1 MLYYAANEYR
11 RFSSS
16 IRVARVY
23 DRRTPPAMKMDIIVA
38 DDERVI
44 RQAIAKLLEASD
56 YSVRAAKNGEEA
68 LRLYRE
74 RRPDLMLLDVMMPKM
89 NGFKCC
95 ERIRETDRILP
106 VIFLTAKDAEADQ
119 VRGIG
124 LGADDFVSKSAS
136 DAVLLARIN
145 RALERTNAIG
155 ESVRSVSGTTIALGT
170 VSVDLK
176 TFVVAEKGEEIAR
189 LTKTEADMLRFL
201 AVHRGELVI
210 ADDIITE
217 LRGNGFACEDAM
229 LYMHMCNLRKK
240 LGSAGPM
247 IVNKRGVGYIL
258 NPAN

>member
-1 MLYYAANEYR
+1 MAEIL
-11 RFSSS
+11 
-16 IRVARVY
+16 VV
-23 DRRTPPAMKMDIIVA
+23 
-38 DDERVI
+38 DDERVLRDGI
-44 RQAIAKLLEASD
+44 KAVLSGEGFE
-56 YSVRAAKNGEEA
+56 VRTARDGDEA
-68 LRLYRE
+68 LKKIAE
-74 RRPDLMLLDVMMPKM
+74 KRPDLVLLDVMMPKM
-89 NGFKCC
+89 NGFRCC
-95 ERIRETDRILP
+95 ERIRGTDRILP

-145 RALERTNAIG
+145 RALERTSAIG
-155 ESVRSVSGTTIALGT
+155 ESVRRVSGTTIALGT

-201 AVHRGELVI
+201 AAHRGELVV

-258 NPAN
+258 NSAN

>member
-1 MLYYAANEYR
+1 MAEIL
-11 RFSSS
+11 
-16 IRVARVY
+16 VV
-23 DRRTPPAMKMDIIVA
+23 
-38 DDERVI
+38 DDERVLRDGI
-44 RQAIAKLLEASD
+44 KVVLSGEGFE
-56 YSVRAAKNGEEA
+56 VRTARDGDEA
-68 LRLYRE
+68 LKKIAE
-74 RRPDLMLLDVMMPKM
+74 KRPNLVLLDIMMPKM
-89 NGFKCC
+89 NGFRCC
-95 ERIRETDRILP
+95 ERIREADRVLP

-124 LGADDFVSKSAS
+124 FGADDFVSKSAS

-145 RALERTNAIG
+145 RALERTSAIG

-176 TFVVAEKGEEIAR
+176 TFVVAEKGEEISC

-201 AVHRGELVI
+201 AAHRGELVV

-240 LGSAGPM
+240 LGSAGSM

>member
-1 MLYYAANEYR
+1 MAEIL
-11 RFSSS
+11 
-16 IRVARVY
+16 VV
-23 DRRTPPAMKMDIIVA
+23 
-38 DDERVI
+38 DDERTLRDGIKAV
-44 RQAIAKLLEASD
+44 LSGEGFG
-56 YSVRAAKNGEEA
+56 VRTARDGDEA
-68 LRLYRE
+68 LRKIAE
-74 RRPDLMLLDVMMPKM
+74 KRPDLVLLDVMMPKM
-89 NGFKCC
+89 NGFRCC
-95 ERIRETDRILP
+95 ERIRGVDRLLP
-106 VIFLTAKDAEADQ
+106 VVFLTAKDSEADQ

-124 LGADDFVSKSAS
+124 LGADDFISKDAS

-145 RALERTNAIG
+145 RALERASAFG
-155 ESVRSVSGTTIALGT
+155 ETARRASGTTIVLGT

-176 TFVVAEKGEEIAR
+176 TFVVAEKDEEIAR

-201 AVHRGELVI
+201 AAHRGELIV